1 MVTDEEIEII
11 GRMNAF
17 LAETG
22 KTNKAEVSRR
32 MVVNS
37 GTMGNVL
44 RGKRGPSIEFI
55 QKFLAAF
62 PEVSAE
68 WLMRGVGNMLKEE
81 IKPDESADVSPLFK
95 YILEE
100 RDKFKEEN
108 IQYKEIIK
116 KLEEENKHLQDLL
129 KKESLAS

>member
-1 MVTDEEIEII
+1 MVTNETIEIV

-17 LAETG
+17 FAETG

-32 MVVNS
+32 MVVDS
-37 GTMGNVL
+37 GTMGNIL
-44 RGKRGPSIEFI
+44 RGERGPSVEVI

-68 WLMRGVGNMLKEE
+68 WLMRGVGNMLK
-81 IKPDESADVSPLFK
+81 DESPLFK

-108 IQYKEIIK
+108 IQYKKIIK